1 MSHQGGD
8 GSTDPR
14 WASGLRHRSSLRL
27 GRTASVPCR
36 VLYHS
41 DVRAAT
47 AYGEGMSEGIT
58 ARRFHESEGVEDWR
72 VVGEGACTYFR
83 TGSFEAEAR
92 LVSAISELAGL
103 DDHHPDV
110 DLRPAGRIGRPIRVR

>member
-8 GSTDPR
+8 GSGPPVL
-14 WASGLRHRSSLRL
+14 AGHRVFA
-27 GRTASVPCR
+27 TARPSARPNRFGPVR
-36 VLYHS
+36 VLYHA

-83 TGSFEAEAR
+83 TGSFEAGAR
-92 LVSAISELAGL
+92 RVSAAREVGGR
-103 DDHHPDV
+103 DDHQPGGGA
-110 DLRPAGRIGRPIRVR
+110 RPARAI

>member
-1 MSHQGGD
+1 MSHQGD
-8 GSTDPR
+8 TSR
-14 WASGLRHRSSLRL
+14 VHRSSLGIAFSPPLDLRL

-36 VLYHS
+36 VLYHA
-41 DVRAAT
+41 DVRAAA

-83 TGSFEAEAR
+83 TGSFEAGAR

-103 DDHHPDV
+103 EDRKSTRLNSSHV
-110 DLRPAGRIGRPIRVR
+110 SIS